1 MGSGSKKPTRVIID
15 QDGGI
20 DDALALI
27 LALRSPELEVMAITA
42 VSGNVTAEQAT
53 MNGLRVVDLL
63 NRGDVPVARG
73 LGNPLVRD
81 PVRATSFHGKDG
93 LGDSNLPVSR
103 IRPAEK
109 NALDTISNELAISK
123 RRDLTIIC
131 TGPLTD
137 IAALLTGFPESA
149 KMIKELV
156 VMGGAYG
163 VTEYGIGNV
172 TPVAEFNIY
181 ADPEAAKIVFES
193 GVPLT
198 AVGLDVTMDPKNQ
211 LTLKN
216 YTDIKKNKGRV
227 ATFAAKILNKNIHKH
242 RIFALHDPMTVATEI
257 KPSLFEYARYKV
269 QVETRAEITV
279 GMTVADRRESLQEG
293 KAPGKKMMI
302 CKNVD
307 SRSFKQLFLDRL
319 TSPMSS

>member
-1 MGSGSKKPTRVIID
+1 QFQPST
-15 QDGGI
+15 
-20 DDALALI
+20 
-27 LALRSPELEVMAITA
+27 
-42 VSGNVTAEQAT
+42 
-53 MNGLRVVDLL
+53 
-63 NRGDVPVARG
+63 
-73 LGNPLVRD
+73 
-81 PVRATSFHGKDG
+81 FKD
-93 LGDSNLPVSR
+93 SSCR
-103 IRPAEK
+103 KES
-109 NALDTISNELAISK
+109 LDTISNELAISK

-131 TGPLTD
+131 TGPLTN
-137 IAALLTGFPESA
+137 IAALLTAFPESA

-156 VMGGAYG
+156 IMGGAYG
-163 VTEYGIGNV
+163 VTEYGVGNV

-198 AVGLDVTMDPKNQ
+198 AVGLDVTMVPKNQ

-216 YTDIKKNKGRV
+216 YTDIKKTKGRV

-242 RIFALHDPMTVATEI
+242 RIFALHDPMTVSTKI

-269 QVETRAEITV
+269 QVETRGEITA

-293 KAPGKKMMI
+293 KTPGKKMMI
-302 CKNVD
+302 CGNVD
-307 SRSFKQLFLDRL
+307 SRGFKQLFLDRL

>member
-1 MGSGSKKPTRVIID
+1 MGSGSKKPPRVIID

-27 LALRSPELEVMAITA
+27 LALRSPELEVIAITA

-81 PVRATSFHGKDG
+81 PVRATWIHGKDG
-93 LGDSNLPVSR
+93 LGNSNHPLSR
-103 IRPAEK
+103 IHPAEK
-109 NALDTISNELAISK
+109 NALDTISNELTLSK
-123 RRDLTIIC
+123 RRDLIIIC
-131 TGPLTD
+131 TGPLTN

-198 AVGLDVTMDPKNQ
+198 AIGLDVTMVPKNQ

-216 YTDIKKNKGRV
+216 YTDIKKNKARV
-227 ATFAAKILNKNIHKH
+227 ANFAAKILNKNIHKH
-242 RIFALHDPMTVATEI
+242 RMFALHDPMTVATKI

-269 QVETRAEITV
+269 EVETRGGITA
-279 GMTVADRRESLQEG
+279 GMTVADRRGSLQEG
-293 KAPGKKMMI
+293 KTSGKKILI
-302 CKNVD
+302 CTNV
-307 SRSFKQLFLDRL
+307 SARGSKQLHRDR
-319 TSPMSS
+319 

>member
-1 MGSGSKKPTRVIID
+1 
-15 QDGGI
+15 
-20 DDALALI
+20 
-27 LALRSPELEVMAITA
+27 
-42 VSGNVTAEQAT
+42 
-53 MNGLRVVDLL
+53 LRVVDLL

-81 PVRATSFHGKDG
+81 AVRATSFHGRDG
-93 LGDSNLPVSR
+93 LGDSNLPLSK
-103 IRPAEK
+103 IRPVEK
-109 NALDTISNELAISK
+109 TAINTISDELAVSK

-131 TGPLTD
+131 TGPLTN

-156 VMGGAYG
+156 IMGGAYG
-163 VTEYGIGNV
+163 VTEYGVGNV

-193 GVPLT
+193 EVPLQ

-216 YTDIKKNKGRV
+216 YTDIKNNKGRV

-242 RIFALHDPMTVATEI
+242 RIFALHDPMTVATKI
-257 KPSLFEYARYKV
+257 KPSLFEYDRYKV
-269 QVETRAEITV
+269 QVETRGEITA

-293 KAPGKKMMI
+293 KTPRKKMMI

-307 SRSFKQLFLDRL
+307 SRGFKQLFLERL
-319 TSPMSS
+319 TRA